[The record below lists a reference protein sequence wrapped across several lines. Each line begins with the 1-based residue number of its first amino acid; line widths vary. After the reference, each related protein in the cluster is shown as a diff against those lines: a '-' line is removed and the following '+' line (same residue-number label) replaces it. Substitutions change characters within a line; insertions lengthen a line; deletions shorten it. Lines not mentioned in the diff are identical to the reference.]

1 MPRFLVLQGALTTF
15 RRPAFWIFLA
25 SGPIIYFTDDFF
37 YWLNETYFY
46 LVILFLILYYLVL
59 IAFFLIKLLKGKQFH
74 RLIFL
79 NLLFFTI
86 VLASNIPDYISGLGF
101 RWYIH
106 LESKYVKDHC
116 HPVHFNQDG
125 KTYRLGLCDLKI
137 DKDGQSNFT
146 FLYDTSGDAAM
157 DIDTQ
162 TKSGRRDRKEWVS
175 AIRQIF
181 NDDPNETF
189 EIADFWVYHIDG
201 DFYFVNFDDA
211 DAEGFIRE
219 YGLPPEN
226 PKNPYPSI
234 FYPEPDQKK

>member
-1 MPRFLVLQGALTTF
+1 MQ
-15 RRPAFWIFLA
+15 
-25 SGPIIYFTDDFF
+25 
-37 YWLNETYFY
+37 
-46 LVILFLILYYLVL
+46 
-59 IAFFLIKLLKGKQFH
+59 
-74 RLIFL
+74 
-79 NLLFFTI
+79 
-86 VLASNIPDYISGLGF
+86 
-101 RWYIH
+101 
-106 LESKYVKDHC
+106 DHC

-125 KTYRLGLCDLKI
+125 KNYLFGLCDLKI

-146 FLYDTSGDAAM
+146 FLYDASGDAAI

-162 TKSGRRDRKEWVS
+162 TQSGRRDRKEWVS
-175 AIRQIF
+175 AIRKIF
-181 NDDPNETF
+181 SDDPNETF
-189 EIADFWVYHIDG
+189 EIADFWVYHIVG